1 MLGYIQTSV
10 SSIRYLMSER
20 NADRVRDASGL
31 VVHNQELGQAGR
43 TQVGALDGG
52 NHSNRV

>member
-1 MLGYIQTSV
+1 MLGYNQTSV
-10 SSIRYLMSER
+10 SSIRYLVSER

-31 VVHNQELGQAGR
+31 VVHDQELGQAGR
-43 TQVGALDGG
+43 AQVGALDGG